1 MKKISITFFTIL
13 ILLVISVLGISNC
26 SNSINT
32 VIATNERIDFDYN
45 NLEIGTVL
53 IDNGN
58 ITISENGYSQN
69 RSIY

>member
-1 MKKISITFFTIL
+1 MKKISITFFTIV
-13 ILLVISVLGISNC
+13 ILLVINAFGISN
-26 SNSINT
+26 SNNNVNT

>member
-1 MKKISITFFTIL
+1 MIGFVYVVKLYLKREMFMVFY
-13 ILLVISVLGISNC
+13 
-26 SNSINT
+26 
-32 VIATNERIDFDYN
+32 YN